1 MKLLA
6 RGRPLDFTRL
16 EHPLLMGIVNRCVD
30 SFSGDGVTDL
40 DAALAHARRQVADGA
55 EIIDI
60 GAESAGTRRK
70 VMSEAQE
77 IESLTGFVERFTAE
91 SPDWERREGAM
102 APLLSINTW
111 RPAVAREVLAVG
123 GDLLNDIGALPDDRN
138 ARLCAETGAALLIM
152 HSVGEPKVPHTHV
165 RYEAIMT
172 TMERFFEEKIALA
185 RRAGVAPEGIVL
197 DPGIDFAKQR
207 EDNLRVY
214 HDLERLHRFGRPV
227 LLPVS
232 RKTVIGEVTGAPAPE
247 RDPGTVAC
255 IVSGMRR
262 GAQIFRVHNVRA
274 AWQTVRTLGA
284 ALGKVA

>member
-1 MKLLA
+1 MKLLL
-6 RGRPLDFTRL
+6 RDRQLDFSRR
-16 EHPLLMGIVNRCVD
+16 EYPVIMGIVNRCVD
-30 SFSGDGVTDL
+30 SFSGDGLTDL
-40 DAALAHARRQVADGA
+40 EATLAHARGQVAEGA

-77 IESLTGFVERFTAE
+77 IDTLIPFVEQFAVE
-91 SPDWERREGAM
+91 SPGWERPAGTEP
-102 APLLSINTW
+102 PLLSINTW
-111 RPAVAREVLAVG
+111 RPAVAREVLAAG
-123 GDLLNDIGALPDDRN
+123 GHLLNDIGALPDDRN

-165 RYEAIMT
+165 RYEAILE

-185 RRAGVAPEGIVL
+185 QRAGVATEAILL

-207 EDNLRVY
+207 EDNLRIY
-214 HDLERLHRFGRPV
+214 HDLGRLHRFGRPV

-232 RKTVIGEVTGAPAPE
+232 RKTVIGDVTGAAAAE

-255 IVSGMRR
+255 IVAGVRR
-262 GAQIFRVHNVRA
+262 GAQLFRVHNVRA
-274 AWQTVRTLGA
+274 ARQTILTLA
-284 ALGKVA
+284 ALEKAA